1 MKSAAALSR
10 AGSALRNLA
19 PEVRSGILMLAA
31 TGTLA
36 GMHTVIRYLSES
48 VHPFEIAF
56 FRSFFGLLVLSPLI
70 FKNSIQ
76 AFQTLQLRLNAV
88 RRVTSLFAILAC
100 FMDKAWSNWPMQ
112 RR

>member
-10 AGSALRNLA
+10 AGTAWGNLA

-56 FRSFFGLLVLSPLI
+56 FRSFFGLLVLSPFFLKMV
-70 FKNSIQ
+70 FKL
-76 AFQTLQLRLNAV
+76 FRPF
-88 RRVTSLFAILAC
+88 SLV
-100 FMDKAWSNWPMQ
+100 
-112 RR
+112 